1 MPVDRHELE
10 ALKRDRLVERAR
22 AIGVERPEVLTR
34 LELVDEILS
43 VSIADDQERK
53 RARGLLGRARDLVAR
68 VVEKGLNLP
77 DAAQRL
83 RTLAPPISAWRR
95 GPPPIATISL
105 AEIYAGQ
112 GHDKHAL
119 KVLDE
124 VLEREPEHAYA
135 RKLKE
140 KILAARESNPE
151 AAAPDPPAEPAEPD
165 PTVEA
170 AAPAPAPQARS
181 PEPPSRARQNVAPL
195 RPPEAI
201 APEDHIGLR
210 ASPSAVRISW
220 NLRPRSFAHARASRP
235 DGRLI
240 IRLLSV
246 EPSWDGPLSRADD
259 IPVDALRGRLDRP
272 VPERTEWLCAAAG
285 WLSPEGFVAF
295 AATSIAS
302 ATEQLVSPA
311 APRS

>member
-140 KILAARESNPE
+140 KILASRDSNPA
-151 AAAPDPPAEPAEPD
+151 AAAPDPPAEPLEPD
-165 PTVEA
+165 PPDPP
-170 AAPAPAPQARS
+170 AAPAPRARA
-181 PEPPSRARQNVAPL
+181 PEPPARQRQNVAPL
-195 RPPEAI
+195 RPPEVI
-201 APEDHIGLR
+201 PPEDHIGLR
-210 ASPSAVRISW
+210 ANANAVRISW

-235 DGRLI
+235 DGRLV

-246 EPSWDGPLSRADD
+246 EPSWDGPRSRADD

-285 WLSPEGFVAF
+285 WLSSEGFVAF

-302 ATEQLVSPA
+302 AADQPASPA
-311 APRS
+311 ASRA